1 MTQLT
6 FADLDY
12 GAKRKQTR
20 REKSLAEMEKVIP
33 WERLFALIESVY
45 PKGKNGRAPYRLD
58 TMLRIHFMQQ
68 WFGLSD

>member
-6 FADLDY
+6 FSDLEY

-20 REKSLAEMEKVIP
+20 REKFLAEMEKVIA
-33 WERLFALIESVY
+33 WDRLFALIEPVY
-45 PKGKNGRAPYRLD
+45 PKGKNGLLPYRLD

-68 WFGLSD
+68 